1 MNNEHLSKL
10 RENIAGVFLGN
21 DSAIDQLLICL
32 LARGHALIEDVPGV
46 GKTVL
51 ATAIAKSI
59 DASFNRLQFT
69 PDMLPA
75 DVIGVSILSTESD
88 EFRFRHG
95 PIFANVVLADEI
107 NRAAPRT
114 QSALLEAMNEAT
126 VSVDGTTHAL
136 PSPFMVI
143 ATQNPYEFHGT
154 YPLPENQLDRFLM
167 LIALGYPD
175 AETESRVLATRPAR
189 NALADLQAVVRAEEI
204 VALQEQVDEVRI
216 AEPITDYI
224 VSLARATREH
234 PDVRLGLSPRGSLA
248 LAAAA
253 RANALLDGR
262 DFCTPDDV
270 TAHIHPVVGHRI
282 VMRHQTDS
290 HTDGAL
296 QAILDE
302 LTRSVPSPA

>member
-1 MNNEHLSKL
+1 MTDTQLHRL
-10 RENIAGVFLGN
+10 RDNIASVFLGN
-21 DSAIDQLLICL
+21 DDAIDQLLICL

-51 ATAIAKSI
+51 ATALARSV
-59 DASFNRLQFT
+59 DARFSRVTFT

-75 DVIGVSILSTESD
+75 DVLGVSILSTESD
-88 EFRFRHG
+88 EFRFKHG

-126 VSVDGTTHAL
+126 VSVDGVTHTL

-143 ATQNPYEFHGT
+143 ATQNPHEFHGT

-167 LIALGYPD
+167 LIELGYPS
-175 AETESRVLATRPAR
+175 AETESRVLATRPAS
-189 NALADLQAVVRAEEI
+189 NALADLDAVIHGDDVLE
-204 VALQEQVDEVRI
+204 LQNRTDRVSI

-224 VSLARATREH
+224 VALARATREH
-234 PDVRLGLSPRGSLA
+234 PDIRLGLSPRGSLA

-253 RANALLDGR
+253 RASAVLENR
-262 DFCTPDDV
+262 DFCTPEDV
-270 TAHIHPVVGHRI
+270 IGHIQSVVAHRV
-282 VMRHQTDS
+282 VMRHSTES
-290 HTDGAL
+290 HTDAAL
-296 QAILDE
+296 KAILDE

>member
-1 MNNEHLSKL
+1 NEHLSKL

-175 AETESRVLATRPAR
+175 AETESRVLAMRPAR

-282 VMRHQTDS
+282 VMRHQTES